1 MKMRDFAEATMC
13 PKNSGRKA
21 RVALLL
27 QALVL
32 VSACSTRPADLTGPD
47 KASDDAVA
55 ARVKLAL
62 LQDPYLYVEHIN
74 VTATRGVVRL
84 SGVAAE
90 ADDFAKAIHIA
101 KSVAGV
107 KSVINDMQLVDRR

>member
-1 MKMRDFAEATMC
+1 MC
-13 PKNSGRKA
+13 PKNAGRMA
-21 RVALLL
+21 RVAVLL
-27 QALVL
+27 QALIL
-32 VSACSTRPADLTGPD
+32 VSACSTTPADLTKAD

-55 ARVKLAL
+55 ARVKVAL

-74 VTATRGVVRL
+74 VIANRGVVRL
-84 SGVAAE
+84 SGVVAE
-90 ADDFAKAIHIA
+90 AEDIGKAVHIA